1 MDGGMNAEILS
12 SLRTRM
18 ASAPRPL
25 DELHRAA
32 TAAGSPWS
40 PDQVA
45 LLLECLPDVHVENG
59 LYGSASEAT
68 ADPVLAALVSI
79 VTSAPIPAA
88 ALVARLPPG
97 VVATAAA
104 LCDIARNHPDLELIP
119 GNRIRRR

>member
-1 MDGGMNAEILS
+1 MNAEILA

-25 DELHRAA
+25 NELHRAA

-40 PDQVA
+40 ADQVA
-45 LLLECLPDVHVENG
+45 LLLACLPDVHTENG
-59 LYGSASEAT
+59 LYSSIPEAAS
-68 ADPVLAALVSI
+68 DPVLTALLSLA
-79 VTSAPIPAA
+79 SASPTPAA
-88 ALVARLPPG
+88 ALVSRLPPG

-104 LCDIARNHPDLELIP
+104 LCDLARNHPDLELIA

>member
-1 MDGGMNAEILS
+1 MNAEILA

-25 DELHRAA
+25 DELHLAA

-40 PDQVA
+40 ADQVA
-45 LLLECLPDVHVENG
+45 LLLECLPDVHIENG
-59 LYGSASEAT
+59 LYASALEAPS
-68 ADPVLAALVSI
+68 DPVLAALLSI
-79 VTSAPIPAA
+79 ATASPIPAA
-88 ALVARLPPG
+88 ALVARFPPG

-104 LCDIARNHPDLELIP
+104 LCDLARNHPDLELIP